1 MWYNYLQIESVFKN
15 STPKNLAKKKHFQS
29 LLQYPNQ
36 QFQRQILRNL
46 VNPNPWLRECPK
58 VVLNMTTTT
67 TATGTT
73 SRILNKKNC
82 AIGRKYR
89 FYFTDFDRLLIYATI
104 NTLYFVWSSF
114 MNLFI
119 LQFIDQL
126 YITMNGSSCI
136 DKIFHA
142 YIHYTDYMCTYS
154 DVNFIYTYSE
164 VGVEWYKTWKS
175 DLKSAK
181 CSCDEHI
188 SQHPCKKLQCDQMCF
203 GSVVCNQVLNTNQ
216 NLNAASV
223 NLGSNIYLVISLLF
237 FLFFFWSGTL
247 AALVAS
253 EYHNKNSWMSH
264 AIS

>member
-1 MWYNYLQIESVFKN
+1 
-15 STPKNLAKKKHFQS
+15 
-29 LLQYPNQ
+29 
-36 QFQRQILRNL
+36 
-46 VNPNPWLRECPK
+46 
-58 VVLNMTTTT
+58 MTTTT

-73 SRILNKKNC
+73 SRILKKEMCDWTEISILFHRFWHSCDLRNY
-82 AIGRKYR
+82 KY
-89 FYFTDFDRLLIYATI
+89 FICCLI
-104 NTLYFVWSSF
+104 
-114 MNLFI
+114 
-119 LQFIDQL
+119 
-126 YITMNGSSCI
+126 
-136 DKIFHA
+136 IFHESIHKSVHQSA
-142 YIHYTDYMCTYS
+142 IYNNEWINLYRQDIPCIYTYIWLCLHLFRCQ
-154 DVNFIYTYSE
+154 FIYTYSE

-175 DLKSAK
+175 DLKSVK
-181 CSCDEHI
+181 CRWDEHI
-188 SQHPCKKLQCDQMCF
+188 SQHPCKKLQFDQMCF